1 MTQSSISD
9 QLNDLTAKHNESWT
23 SVDSFLSKQVLNIN
37 VL

>member
-9 QLNDLTAKHNESWT
+9 QLNDLTTKHNESWT